1 LVFAA
6 AGMHSHTDA
15 VGRTLSYDLGTI
27 ALLAFAS
34 GAQVALARSIH
45 LPEITTAM
53 VTSAYIDLLI
63 DSKIL
68 KKNNRSRNRRFF
80 FVFCLVLG
88 SFIGAVAY
96 RYMSPAF
103 ALYLSGTVK
112 AFGLHCCAFN
122 PGAKNE
128 LTCGWYED
136 LPILYWN
143 LFFTMNN
150 RIVV

>member
-1 LVFAA
+1 
-6 AGMHSHTDA
+6 MHSHTDA

-112 AFGLHCCAFN
+112 AVGLHCCAFN